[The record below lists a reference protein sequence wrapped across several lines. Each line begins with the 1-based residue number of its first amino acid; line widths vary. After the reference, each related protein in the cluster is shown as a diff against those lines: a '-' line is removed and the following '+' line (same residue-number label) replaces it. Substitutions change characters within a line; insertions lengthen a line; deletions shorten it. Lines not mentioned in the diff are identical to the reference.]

1 MESLF
6 DFLARIEARK
16 AALGIIETPE
26 RAESLRNK
34 GRERTPEKQELL
46 RRCAERA
53 RAAGRDPVPA
63 HY

>member
-16 AALGIIETPE
+16 AALGIVETPE
-26 RAESLRNK
+26 RAEALRNK
-34 GRERTPEKQELL
+34 GENRTPEKRELL

-63 HY
+63 YY

>member
-16 AALGIIETPE
+16 AALGIIETVE

-34 GRERTPEKQELL
+34 GANRTPEKRELL

-53 RAAGRDPVPA
+53 RIAGRKPVPA